1 MANVLED
8 WYPPKKCSCC
18 LVSRHI
24 WFTID
29 LIPGCEVIL
38 VLRAAIGGVA
48 NIILVVRAPIGG
60 VPYFRFY
67 PFADSRK
74 ILLQPD
80 WLTNK

>member
-1 MANVLED
+1 MYSPVGHGKCPRRLVSS
-8 WYPPKKCSCC
+8 KKVFLL

-48 NIILVVRAPIGG
+48 YIILVVRAPIGG
-60 VPYFRFY
+60 VAYFRFY
-67 PFADSRK
+67 PFAVSRK
-74 ILLQPD
+74 I
-80 WLTNK
+80 